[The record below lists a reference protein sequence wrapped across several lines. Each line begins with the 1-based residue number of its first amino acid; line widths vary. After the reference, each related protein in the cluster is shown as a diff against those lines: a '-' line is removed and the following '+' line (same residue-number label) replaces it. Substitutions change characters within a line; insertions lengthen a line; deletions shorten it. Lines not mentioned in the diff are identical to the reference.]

1 MNTSVCE
8 PTWAF
13 HVVPAWWAALQ
24 GTQISGSGER
34 EAEVQA
40 ALGHICMRSSRSEE
54 HLLLRPSNNCLLL
67 NNSRLITLFFLSQ
80 WGALCHFSTMHEFFF
95 LLK

>member
-40 ALGHICMRSSRSEE
+40 ALGHICM
-54 HLLLRPSNNCLLL
+54 
-67 NNSRLITLFFLSQ
+67 
-80 WGALCHFSTMHEFFF
+80 
-95 LLK
+95 